1 MKSKGLIISL
11 VVLLSIIAVS
21 LVGLLAVM
29 LTRTSIFSFSVEP
42 TKSKLVRQEE
52 YQIEN
57 LHKIKIKAISSD
69 VEIKNSNDNKIIVK
83 YYGEKKNEVIFNS
96 DGSVLSLE
104 EKAKNRFC
112 FGFCNLSKKFV
123 LYVPKD
129 LEIDM
134 DYSTISGDVTFEEE
148 YSNANLKL
156 KTTSGDA
163 NITNV
168 SNLTFNTISGDLK
181 MDYSDYSTITT
192 TSGDVTIDEVG
203 GYLKLGT
210 TSGDVRINKF
220 EMKKNSSINTI
231 SGDVSISNIGDIY
244 VDTKTTSGDVRVKNS
259 NRKSDYILNVKT
271 VSGDILVQ

>member
-21 LVGLLAVM
+21 LVGLLVVM
-29 LTRTSIFSFSVEP
+29 LTRTSIFSFSVGT

-83 YYGEKKNEVIFNS
+83 YYGEKENEVLFNS

-112 FGFCNLSKKFV
+112 FGFCNLSKKIV

-163 NITNV
+163 DISKV
-168 SNLTFNTISGDLK
+168 KNLEFNTVSGDLDL
-181 MDYSDYSTITT
+181 DYSNNTVIKT
-192 TSGDVTIDEVG
+192 TSGDVSANEINS
-203 GYLKLGT
+203 YLKLDT
-210 TSGDVRINKF
+210 TSGDVRINKLAIERESF
-220 EMKKNSSINTI
+220 INTI
-231 SGDVSISNIGDIY
+231 SGDVFIDNISDLY
-244 VDTKTTSGDVRVKNS
+244 VNTHTTSGDIRVNNS
-259 NRKSDYILNVKT
+259 NRKSDYVLNVKT
-271 VSGDILVQ
+271 VSGDILVH